1 MRHSILGILLALITG
16 AVSKPPLLKK
26 PPTVQVKN
34 GTYIGTH
41 SNSYNQDFFL
51 GIPYAQPPVKNLRF
65 NTAQSLNTTWTGK
78 KTANSYSA
86 ACIGY
91 GTDNAG
97 YKNTSEDCLYLNIVR
112 PSERRWKLPVL
123 VWIHGGGLVEG
134 SAIDQRYNLSFIV
147 HQSEAIGKPII
158 GISLN
163 YRLGA
168 LGFLNS
174 DEVAKTGNTNLG
186 FKDQRLALRWVQ
198 ENIPAFGGD
207 PEQVTIWGESAGAFS
222 VGAHLT
228 AFGGRDDRL
237 FRGAIMDSGNPVFY
251 LPVFPAQ
258 YFQPSYEAL
267 LKMTRCNNSADGLE
281 CLRQV
286 PIAELSKVFHA
297 SPSLWSGF
305 TPSKDGNFIQ
315 GSGSELLSK
324 GKFVHVPILIGTNTD
339 EGTYFASKDPTPK
352 NISSDAE
359 FISYL
364 QDNQHLPTPF
374 IQEVLRAYPD
384 VPSEGIPGVPTL
396 PASYRPGYPYGSQW
410 RRLAAYCGDSVII
423 ANKRWTS
430 QIWSSAGLDVYSYRF
445 NIVPASIQG
454 VFGASHV
461 QEIPFAF
468 YNHNGIGYN
477 KENMSPWNGT
487 EEPFEDKG
495 ADYAE
500 AARLMSSFWLR
511 CDRESPCGSCVRRRD
526 IPSCS
531 YEVSPDN
538 SERDRVR
545 QAQAQARLEHLEHL
559 VEMLAGQ
566 RSATNDRAQ
575 DATLCAVSPPDPGIT
590 EHATASSS
598 SRSDLCYQTES
609 GTTHWSAM
617 LDDIQAL
624 RSTLDSFEDNSTDA
638 EDVSAPQLEAGMGIG
653 VMFGAGLS
661 QALSIEQVLNTH
673 LPSRRDTDRL
683 VSAYFRVRLYITPF
697 IHAVQFRRQYEAF
710 WNDPAAASPLWISIL
725 FSMLFMAANISRT
738 SRENEVPGHGFTVAA
753 AQCLAL
759 GEYFRPKPFC
769 FEALLLYLQSRFVTC
784 LEISPD
790 MGTLLSMLAHIATV
804 SGYHRESSVPGISP
818 FAAEMRRRAWSMFVQ
833 LDLLVSFHLGVP
845 SRISLS
851 VSNTRAPSNLLD
863 SDFDE
868 DSTQLPTSRAN
879 TELTGVTFC
888 ILKHQL
894 MTIFDKIFQHVLMD
908 RLHEAKD
915 NEIDALDTELKGL
928 YKALPE
934 LYQPR
939 PIENCIID
947 HPQLIVARLCISFVY
962 YKCLCVLHRPHVTR
976 HRDKSVRECYA
987 ASSALV
993 TDLLRVY
1000 EECKPG
1006 GQLDTEEWLMKSI
1019 TWHDFLLGVTTLCLV
1034 AYATNQATDGFHID
1048 EPGTKLLLERAR
1060 TVIQMEQSED
1070 GARARSR
1077 VLSIVEATVAHLEAQ
1092 QSSECMQVLSDM
1104 DTLPPINTL
1113 RPSSN
1118 VTEGS
1123 SWKWGEAQLLNETN
1137 WDYVDELFDTSHH

>member
-1 MRHSILGILLALITG
+1 MSSGSR
-16 AVSKPPLLKK
+16 LKK
-26 PPTVQVKN
+26 
-34 GTYIGTH
+34 H
-41 SNSYNQDFFL
+41 
-51 GIPYAQPPVKNLRF
+51 R
-65 NTAQSLNTTWTGK
+65 
-78 KTANSYSA
+78 
-86 ACIGY
+86 
-91 GTDNAG
+91 
-97 YKNTSEDCLYLNIVR
+97 E
-112 PSERRWKLPVL
+112 
-123 VWIHGGGLVEG
+123 
-134 SAIDQRYNLSFIV
+134 
-147 HQSEAIGKPII
+147 
-158 GISLN
+158 
-163 YRLGA
+163 
-168 LGFLNS
+168 
-174 DEVAKTGNTNLG
+174 
-186 FKDQRLALRWVQ
+186 RLAC
-198 ENIPAFGGD
+198 
-207 PEQVTIWGESAGAFS
+207 
-222 VGAHLT
+222 T
-228 AFGGRDDRL
+228 A
-237 FRGAIMDSGNPVFY
+237 
-251 LPVFPAQ
+251 
-258 YFQPSYEAL
+258 
-267 LKMTRCNNSADGLE
+267 C
-281 CLRQV
+281 RQR
-286 PIAELSKVFHA
+286 K
-297 SPSLWSGF
+297 
-305 TPSKDGNFIQ
+305 
-315 GSGSELLSK
+315 
-324 GKFVHVPILIGTNTD
+324 
-339 EGTYFASKDPTPK
+339 
-352 NISSDAE
+352 
-359 FISYL
+359 
-364 QDNQHLPTPF
+364 
-374 IQEVLRAYPD
+374 
-384 VPSEGIPGVPTL
+384 
-396 PASYRPGYPYGSQW
+396 
-410 RRLAAYCGDSVII
+410 
-423 ANKRWTS
+423 
-430 QIWSSAGLDVYSYRF
+430 
-445 NIVPASIQG
+445 
-454 VFGASHV
+454 
-461 QEIPFAF
+461 
-468 YNHNGIGYN
+468 
-477 KENMSPWNGT
+477 
-487 EEPFEDKG
+487 
-495 ADYAE
+495 
-500 AARLMSSFWLR
+500 LR

>member
-1 MRHSILGILLALITG
+1 MSSGSR
-16 AVSKPPLLKK
+16 LKK
-26 PPTVQVKN
+26 
-34 GTYIGTH
+34 H
-41 SNSYNQDFFL
+41 
-51 GIPYAQPPVKNLRF
+51 R
-65 NTAQSLNTTWTGK
+65 
-78 KTANSYSA
+78 
-86 ACIGY
+86 
-91 GTDNAG
+91 
-97 YKNTSEDCLYLNIVR
+97 E
-112 PSERRWKLPVL
+112 
-123 VWIHGGGLVEG
+123 
-134 SAIDQRYNLSFIV
+134 
-147 HQSEAIGKPII
+147 
-158 GISLN
+158 
-163 YRLGA
+163 
-168 LGFLNS
+168 
-174 DEVAKTGNTNLG
+174 
-186 FKDQRLALRWVQ
+186 RLAC
-198 ENIPAFGGD
+198 
-207 PEQVTIWGESAGAFS
+207 
-222 VGAHLT
+222 T
-228 AFGGRDDRL
+228 A
-237 FRGAIMDSGNPVFY
+237 
-251 LPVFPAQ
+251 
-258 YFQPSYEAL
+258 
-267 LKMTRCNNSADGLE
+267 C
-281 CLRQV
+281 RQR
-286 PIAELSKVFHA
+286 K
-297 SPSLWSGF
+297 
-305 TPSKDGNFIQ
+305 
-315 GSGSELLSK
+315 
-324 GKFVHVPILIGTNTD
+324 
-339 EGTYFASKDPTPK
+339 
-352 NISSDAE
+352 
-359 FISYL
+359 
-364 QDNQHLPTPF
+364 
-374 IQEVLRAYPD
+374 
-384 VPSEGIPGVPTL
+384 
-396 PASYRPGYPYGSQW
+396 
-410 RRLAAYCGDSVII
+410 
-423 ANKRWTS
+423 
-430 QIWSSAGLDVYSYRF
+430 
-445 NIVPASIQG
+445 
-454 VFGASHV
+454 
-461 QEIPFAF
+461 
-468 YNHNGIGYN
+468 
-477 KENMSPWNGT
+477 
-487 EEPFEDKG
+487 
-495 ADYAE
+495 
-500 AARLMSSFWLR
+500 LR

-526 IPSCS
+526 IQSCS

-545 QAQAQARLEHLEHL
+545 QAQAQARLEHLEYL
-559 VEMLAGQ
+559 VGMLAGQ
-566 RSATNDRAQ
+566 RSATNDGVQ
-575 DATLCAVSPPDPGIT
+575 DATPCAALPPDPGIA

-697 IHAVQFRRQYEAF
+697 IHAVQFRRQYETF

-738 SRENEVPGHGFTVAA
+738 SRENEVPGHGFTIAA

-759 GEYFRPKPFC
+759 GKYFRPKPFC

-790 MGTLLSMLAHIATV
+790 MGSLLSMLAHIATV
-804 SGYHRESSVPGISP
+804 SGYHRERSVPSLSP
-818 FAAEMRRRAWSMFVQ
+818 FAAEMRRRAWSMFLQ

-845 SRISLS
+845 SRIVLS

-868 DSTQLPTSRAN
+868 DSTQLPASRPN
-879 TELTGVTFC
+879 TEVTGVTFC
-888 ILKHQL
+888 ILKHGF
-894 MTIFDKIFQHVLMD
+894 MTIFDKIFQHVLTD

-915 NEIDALDTELKGL
+915 SEIDALDTELKGL

-934 LYQPR
+934 IYQPR

-993 TDLLRVY
+993 SDLLRVY

-1048 EPGTKLLLERAR
+1048 EPGTKLRLERAR
-1060 TVIQMEQSED
+1060 TVIQREQSED

-1118 VTEGS
+1118 GIEGS
-1123 SWKWGEAQLLNETN
+1123 SWKWGETQLLNETN
-1137 WDYVDELFDTSHH
+1137 WDYLDELFDISHH

>member
-1 MRHSILGILLALITG
+1 MKHSILGILLALITG

-51 GIPYAQPPVKNLRF
+51 GIPYAQPPVRNLRF

-78 KTANSYSA
+78 KPANSYSA

-91 GTDNAG
+91 G
-97 YKNTSEDCLYLNIVR
+97 
-112 PSERRWKLPVL
+112 
-123 VWIHGGGLVEG
+123 
-134 SAIDQRYNLSFIV
+134 
-147 HQSEAIGKPII
+147 SEAIGKPII

-267 LKMTRCNNSADGLE
+267 LRMTGCNNSADGLQ

-297 SPSLWSGF
+297 APSLWSGF
-305 TPSKDGNFIQ
+305 TPSKDGDFIQ

-324 GKFVHVPILIGTNTD
+324 GKFVHVTILIGTNTD

-374 IQEVLRAYPD
+374 IQEVQRAYPD

-396 PASYRPGYPYGSQW
+396 PTSYRPGYPYGSQW
-410 RRLAAYCGDSVII
+410 RRLY
-423 ANKRWTS
+423 
-430 QIWSSAGLDVYSYRF
+430 VYSYRF
-445 NIVPASIQG
+445 NIVPASIPG

-477 KENMSPWNGT
+477 EENMPPWNGT
-487 EEPFEDKG
+487 KEAFEDKG

-500 AARLMSSFWLR
+500 AARLMSSFWPSGKQRVDLKTPHKKSALFRKLR

-566 RSATNDRAQ
+566 RSATNDGAQ
-575 DATLCAVSPPDPGIT
+575 NATLCAVSPPDPGIA

-598 SRSDLCYQTES
+598 LRSDLCYQTES

-638 EDVSAPQLEAGMGIG
+638 EDVSAPQSEAGMGIG

-888 ILKHQL
+888 ILKHRL

-915 NEIDALDTELKGL
+915 SEIDALDTELKGL

-1034 AYATNQATDGFHID
+1034 AYATNQATDGIHID

-1077 VLSIVEATVAHLEAQ
+1077 VLSIVEATVAHLEVQ

-1123 SWKWGEAQLLNETN
+1123 SWKWGETQLLNETN
-1137 WDYVDELFDTSHH
+1137 WDYLDELFDISHH

>member
-1 MRHSILGILLALITG
+1 MSSGSR
-16 AVSKPPLLKK
+16 LKK
-26 PPTVQVKN
+26 
-34 GTYIGTH
+34 H
-41 SNSYNQDFFL
+41 
-51 GIPYAQPPVKNLRF
+51 R
-65 NTAQSLNTTWTGK
+65 
-78 KTANSYSA
+78 
-86 ACIGY
+86 
-91 GTDNAG
+91 
-97 YKNTSEDCLYLNIVR
+97 E
-112 PSERRWKLPVL
+112 
-123 VWIHGGGLVEG
+123 
-134 SAIDQRYNLSFIV
+134 
-147 HQSEAIGKPII
+147 
-158 GISLN
+158 
-163 YRLGA
+163 
-168 LGFLNS
+168 
-174 DEVAKTGNTNLG
+174 
-186 FKDQRLALRWVQ
+186 RLAC
-198 ENIPAFGGD
+198 
-207 PEQVTIWGESAGAFS
+207 
-222 VGAHLT
+222 T
-228 AFGGRDDRL
+228 A
-237 FRGAIMDSGNPVFY
+237 
-251 LPVFPAQ
+251 
-258 YFQPSYEAL
+258 
-267 LKMTRCNNSADGLE
+267 C
-281 CLRQV
+281 RQR
-286 PIAELSKVFHA
+286 K
-297 SPSLWSGF
+297 
-305 TPSKDGNFIQ
+305 
-315 GSGSELLSK
+315 
-324 GKFVHVPILIGTNTD
+324 
-339 EGTYFASKDPTPK
+339 
-352 NISSDAE
+352 
-359 FISYL
+359 
-364 QDNQHLPTPF
+364 
-374 IQEVLRAYPD
+374 
-384 VPSEGIPGVPTL
+384 
-396 PASYRPGYPYGSQW
+396 
-410 RRLAAYCGDSVII
+410 
-423 ANKRWTS
+423 
-430 QIWSSAGLDVYSYRF
+430 
-445 NIVPASIQG
+445 
-454 VFGASHV
+454 
-461 QEIPFAF
+461 
-468 YNHNGIGYN
+468 
-477 KENMSPWNGT
+477 
-487 EEPFEDKG
+487 
-495 ADYAE
+495 
-500 AARLMSSFWLR
+500 LR

-538 SERDRVR
+538 SERDRLR

-566 RSATNDRAQ
+566 RSATNDGVQ
-575 DATLCAVSPPDPGIT
+575 DATPCAALPPDPGIA

-617 LDDIQAL
+617 LDDIHAL

-738 SRENEVPGHGFTVAA
+738 SREDEVPGHGFTVAA

-790 MGTLLSMLAHIATV
+790 MGSLLSMLAHIATV
-804 SGYHRESSVPGISP
+804 SGYHRERSVPSLSP
-818 FAAEMRRRAWSMFVQ
+818 FAAEMRRRAWSMFLQ

-845 SRISLS
+845 SRIVLS

-863 SDFDE
+863 SDFGE
-868 DSTQLPTSRAN
+868 DSTQLPASRPN
-879 TELTGVTFC
+879 TEVTGVTFC
-888 ILKHQL
+888 ILKHGF
-894 MTIFDKIFQHVLMD
+894 MTIFDKIFQHVLTD

-915 NEIDALDTELKGL
+915 SEIDALDTELKGL

-934 LYQPR
+934 LYHPR

-993 TDLLRVY
+993 SDLLRVY

-1006 GQLDTEEWLMKSI
+1006 GQLGTEEWLMKSI

-1048 EPGTKLLLERAR
+1048 EPGTKLLLESAR
-1060 TVIQMEQSED
+1060 TVIQREQSED

-1077 VLSIVEATVAHLEAQ
+1077 ALSIVEATVAHLEAQ

-1118 VTEGS
+1118 GIEGS
-1123 SWKWGEAQLLNETN
+1123 SWKWGETQLLNETN
-1137 WDYVDELFDTSHH
+1137 WDYLDELFDISHH

>member
-1 MRHSILGILLALITG
+1 MKHSILGILLALITG

-65 NTAQSLNTTWTGK
+65 NTAQSLNTTWIGK
-78 KTANSYSA
+78 KPANSYSA

-91 GTDNAG
+91 G
-97 YKNTSEDCLYLNIVR
+97 
-112 PSERRWKLPVL
+112 
-123 VWIHGGGLVEG
+123 
-134 SAIDQRYNLSFIV
+134 
-147 HQSEAIGKPII
+147 SEAIGKPII

-186 FKDQRLALRWVQ
+186 FKDQRLALHWVQ

-258 YFQPSYEAL
+258 
-267 LKMTRCNNSADGLE
+267 CNNSADGLE

-305 TPSKDGNFIQ
+305 TPSKDGDFIQ

-374 IQEVLRAYPD
+374 IQEV
-384 VPSEGIPGVPTL
+384 PGVPTL

-445 NIVPASIQG
+445 NIVPASIPG

-487 EEPFEDKG
+487 KQPFEDKG

-500 AARLMSSFWLR
+500 AARLMSSFWVSFVHDQDPNSFGR
-511 CDRESPCGSCVRRRD
+511 GG
-526 IPSCS
+526 CS
-531 YEVSPDN
+531 IDNRSVPLWPTYTKGGKNGTNFVFSSAFEFYLEPDN
-538 SERDRVR
+538 
-545 QAQAQARLEHLEHL
+545 
-559 VEMLAGQ
+559 
-566 RSATNDRAQ
+566 
-575 DATLCAVSPPDPGIT
+575 
-590 EHATASSS
+590 
-598 SRSDLCYQTES
+598 
-609 GTTHWSAM
+609 
-617 LDDIQAL
+617 
-624 RSTLDSFEDNSTDA
+624 
-638 EDVSAPQLEAGMGIG
+638 
-653 VMFGAGLS
+653 
-661 QALSIEQVLNTH
+661 
-673 LPSRRDTDRL
+673 
-683 VSAYFRVRLYITPF
+683 FRFNAI
-697 IHAVQFRRQYEAF
+697 
-710 WNDPAAASPLWISIL
+710 
-725 FSMLFMAANISRT
+725 
-738 SRENEVPGHGFTVAA
+738 
-753 AQCLAL
+753 
-759 GEYFRPKPFC
+759 
-769 FEALLLYLQSRFVTC
+769 
-784 LEISPD
+784 
-790 MGTLLSMLAHIATV
+790 
-804 SGYHRESSVPGISP
+804 
-818 FAAEMRRRAWSMFVQ
+818 
-833 LDLLVSFHLGVP
+833 
-845 SRISLS
+845 
-851 VSNTRAPSNLLD
+851 NLLM
-863 SDFDE
+863 SRNE
-868 DSTQLPTSRAN
+868 KSYTQ
-879 TELTGVTFC
+879 E
-888 ILKHQL
+888 
-894 MTIFDKIFQHVLMD
+894 
-908 RLHEAKD
+908 
-915 NEIDALDTELKGL
+915 
-928 YKALPE
+928 
-934 LYQPR
+934 
-939 PIENCIID
+939 
-947 HPQLIVARLCISFVY
+947 
-962 YKCLCVLHRPHVTR
+962 
-976 HRDKSVRECYA
+976 
-987 ASSALV
+987 
-993 TDLLRVY
+993 
-1000 EECKPG
+1000 
-1006 GQLDTEEWLMKSI
+1006 
-1019 TWHDFLLGVTTLCLV
+1019 
-1034 AYATNQATDGFHID
+1034 
-1048 EPGTKLLLERAR
+1048 
-1060 TVIQMEQSED
+1060 
-1070 GARARSR
+1070 
-1077 VLSIVEATVAHLEAQ
+1077 
-1092 QSSECMQVLSDM
+1092 
-1104 DTLPPINTL
+1104 
-1113 RPSSN
+1113 
-1118 VTEGS
+1118 
-1123 SWKWGEAQLLNETN
+1123 
-1137 WDYVDELFDTSHH
+1137 